1 MSNPDWAK
9 WTDDLCA
16 ENQCSDDQIV
26 TLMRHVLD
34 GTKPFEARHEV
45 RILERKQKEI
55 KQAVAAVQKAY
66 EANPNAS
73 REELKKAAYKNIT
86 GSVILS
92 FLIYAMMSVVV
103 KMAIEWL
110 LDRLF
115 SN

>member
-1 MSNPDWAK
+1 MNNPDWAK
-9 WTDDLCA
+9 WTDELCT

-26 TLMRHVLD
+26 TLMRQVLD
-34 GTKPFEARHEV
+34 GTKPFESRYEV
-45 RILERKQKEI
+45 RGLERKQQELK
-55 KQAVAAVQKAY
+55 KAVAAVQKAY

-92 FLIYAMMSVVV
+92 FLIYALLSVVV

-110 LDRLF
+110 LDKLF